1 MIATFKFNDFNIGDP
16 YNPPH
21 NTLFFAT
28 SKSKSFSKENYAI
41 KKLEFYDPGS
51 FKTNEDNL
59 KSLCQ
64 SVRSASILKPEAIA
78 NDGLEIFILYEK
90 MKCDLSELIQNN
102 DRKRMKFTPDEMKVF
117 LKQITLALEELENKQ
132 IAHTNLKPKN
142 ILISMEGDYKLVD
155 VGIQSMNED
164 NDFKAPEAIVKSKSG
179 NINLH
184 KSDVF
189 SLGLILVQM
198 MTLRSSKELGGFKQ
212 NGYKLVEEVFEEI
225 RENYGK
231 DMQKIV
237 KDMLDLSD
245 SRRKS
250 MKQMRDDLEAIY
262 NSVNEQK
269 VIFFFK
275 IS

>member
-1 MIATFKFNDFNIGDP
+1 
-16 YNPPH
+16 
-21 NTLFFAT
+21 
-28 SKSKSFSKENYAI
+28 
-41 KKLEFYDPGS
+41 
-51 FKTNEDNL
+51 
-59 KSLCQ
+59 
-64 SVRSASILKPEAIA
+64 
-78 NDGLEIFILYEK
+78 
-90 MKCDLSELIQNN
+90 
-102 DRKRMKFTPDEMKVF
+102 
-117 LKQITLALEELENKQ
+117 
-132 IAHTNLKPKN
+132 
-142 ILISMEGDYKLVD
+142 
-155 VGIQSMNED
+155 MNED